1 MYTSRKFKLH
11 TENRFVLQR
20 TARNFQVYGWQ
31 EICIY
36 SIERQHDGV
45 YFALYAE
52 PPLIAMGIFCMERQR
67 ELCL

>member
-1 MYTSRKFKLH
+1 M
-11 TENRFVLQR
+11 LQR

-52 PPLIAMGIFCMERQR
+52 SPLIAMGIFCMERQR